1 MSNGIKDV
9 TYEIEDKYLSPYA
22 FKSRD
27 TAGRV
32 IPVEECKIRTEFQRD
47 RDRIIHCKAFRRL
60 KHKTQV
66 SCRPKAIITERVLR
80 TPSKCRKSQGRSG
93 AR

>member
-47 RDRIIHCKAFRRL
+47 RDRII
-60 KHKTQV
+60 Q
-66 SCRPKAIITERVLR
+66 
-80 TPSKCRKSQGRSG
+80 
-93 AR
+93 

>member
-1 MSNGIKDV
+1 MSNDIKDV

-32 IPVEECKIRTEFQRD
+32 TPV
-47 RDRIIHCKAFRRL
+47 
-60 KHKTQV
+60 
-66 SCRPKAIITERVLR
+66 
-80 TPSKCRKSQGRSG
+80 
-93 AR
+93 